1 MRFMKYYF
9 ILFFLYFSLLNSN
22 AQQSFDSSYLSSYYT
37 HKVTQ
42 FKSLPNSEHEIIF
55 LGDSITDIAE
65 WGELFGNMH
74 VKNRGI
80 STDNTFGV
88 IARLDEIV
96 DSKPEMIFL
105 MIGIND
111 LAKKIPDNIL
121 VINIQRIVEIIQH
134 ESPKTKI
141 ILQSIL
147 PTNNEFPEF
156 MGYQNNDKHIQY
168 VNEQLQNFCAKEHLF
183 FVNLYPRFLD
193 ENNKLSKQ
201 FTYDGLHLNGAGYM
215 LWKEVLIDYKLM

>member
-22 AQQSFDSSYLSSYYT
+22 AQKSFDSSYLSSYYT

-80 STDNTFGV
+80 SADNTFGV

-96 DSKPEMIFL
+96 NSKPEMIFL